1 MRKIVILQIAIAALL
16 FIVGICFLLGGKPGK
31 NTQYRLKDKTGEAAA
46 TSAPVTTVDTHTTE
60 AVADATNSTEA
71 GVTEPSETT
80 EPTTVPFQMPEI
92 TWKTFPE
99 DRQLAARH
107 GFVYD
112 CTNEEFLFLLN
123 QPEDSV
129 YMASITKLFAIH
141 VASRFLNPEEEILIE
156 SGPLSKVS
164 ANSSTAGLV
173 AGDILTAK
181 QLYVGSLISG
191 GNDAVYVLA
200 TVAGQRIA
208 GDPELSTDAAIA
220 AFVEEMNR
228 EAAEKGMTGTHFTNP
243 DGYHDND
250 HYTCLRDLV
259 TIAKLSLENTSVTE
273 YGPQVEVEITP
284 VRGGD
289 KQWKNLNLLVDE
301 DSQYYCPYAIGLKTG
316 YTGSAG
322 NCLLSA
328 FEIGERQYIIGV
340 FGCPSESDRFN
351 DTLQLLNEMVILR
364 DHP

>member
-1 MRKIVILQIAIAALL
+1 MRKIVILEIAVAALL
-16 FIVGICFLLGGKPGK
+16 FIVGICVLLGGKPGST
-31 NTQYRLKDKTGEAAA
+31 TQYQLKDRSGETTAAS
-46 TSAPVTTVDTHTTE
+46 SASTPTAGTE
-60 AVADATNSTEA
+60 VLM
-71 GVTEPSETT
+71 ETT
-80 EPTTVPFQMPEI
+80 ETTGTTEPVETEAPTEPPFQMPEI
-92 TWKTFPE
+92 TWKTLPE
-99 DRQLAARH
+99 DRKISAPHA
-107 GFVYD
+107 FVYD
-112 CTNEEFLFLLN
+112 CGSEEFLFTQGEL
-123 QPEDSV
+123 EDPV

-141 VASRFLNPEEEILIE
+141 VASRYLNPEEEIRIE

-173 AGDILTAK
+173 AGEILTAS

-200 TVAGQRIA
+200 TVAGKRIA
-208 GDPELSTDAAIA
+208 GNAELSTNEAIA

-228 EAAEKGMTGTHFTNP
+228 EAANLGMTGTHFTNP
-243 DGYHDND
+243 DGYHDAE
-250 HYTCLRDLV
+250 HYTSPRDLV
-259 TIAKLSLENTSVTE
+259 TIAKLSLENEAVTE
-273 YGPQVEVEITP
+273 YGPLVEANITP
-284 VRGGD
+284 ISGSN

-328 FEIGERQYIIGV
+328 FEIGGRQYIVGT
-340 FGCPSESDRFN
+340 FGCSTESDRFN
-351 DTLQLLNEMVILR
+351 DTLQLFNEMVILR